1 MTDFADWL
9 SDTDSLP
16 GDAFNTKDFSSVPQS
31 RNTAPPNQEDFIRAR
46 EVEEESTMEEIDVK
60 PAPERESLDLEEE
73 SALEELELQQ
83 AVDLKKQLHQEG
95 AKIEKKPSFGSHKGP
110 PVVPSMNDQRKA
122 IQATYS
128 KDIISFFN
136 KANKESFTKQA
147 ISYLNAYWNEIG
159 DQAEWIFSVA
169 MPIFRDAD
177 MHRQGIVLRHTYEEG
192 CDVDYPT
199 YLYFYEKLCAF
210 VDKNKKWRSGEFER
224 SAVYEVK
231 TAVKHKNDLQAK
243 VDVNFDGRISFL
255 EFLLYQYNTVS
266 NPMDFVKRVEKS
278 SKKHPEI
285 LKAEAALA
293 QVNDEIN
300 KFEAERARL
309 EAGVEKGGVKGLTFK
324 HQLTMLDSGPLADK
338 LNESLIR
345 AEAAVRIAVRKFLGK
360 GAKATPGQSVPQGSL
375 WWIQRELE
383 EKKKVTVPATLRR
396 IKKKRGY

>member
-1 MTDFADWL
+1 MTDFADWI

-16 GDAFNTKDFSSVPQS
+16 GDSFNTKDFNHVPQS
-31 RNTAPPNQEDFIRAR
+31 RNTAPSHQTDYRRAMDLEED
-46 EVEEESTMEEIDVK
+46 STMEEV
-60 PAPERESLDLEEE
+60 
-73 SALEELELQQ
+73 ELKQ
-83 AVDLKKQLHQEG
+83 AVELKKQLHEPG
-95 AKIEKKPSFGSHKGP
+95 ASIEKKPSFGSHKGP
-110 PVVPSMNDQRKA
+110 PVIPTEEDNRKA
-122 IQATYS
+122 MQATYS
-128 KDIISFFN
+128 KDIIAFFN
-136 KANKESFTKQA
+136 RANKESFTKQA
-147 ISYLNAYWNEIG
+147 ISYLNAYWDEIG

-169 MPIFRDAD
+169 MPVFREAD
-177 MHRQGIVLRHTYEEG
+177 MHRQGITLRHLYEEG

-210 VDKNKKWRSGEFER
+210 VGKNKKWRSGEYQK

-231 TAVKHKNDLQAK
+231 TAIAHKNDLKVK

-255 EFLLYQYNTVS
+255 EFLLYQYNNVS
-266 NPMDFVKRVEKS
+266 NPTDFVARVEKQ

-293 QVNDEIN
+293 DVNMEIN
-300 KFEAERARL
+300 KFETERSRL
-309 EAGVEKGGVKGLTFK
+309 EEGVKKGGVKGLTFK

-345 AEAAVRIAVRKFLGK
+345 AEAAVRIAVRKYLGK
-360 GAKATPGQSVPQGSL
+360 GGKAAPGKSVPQGSL

-396 IKKKRGY
+396 IKKNRGY